1 MHMNEMHDRLSHG
14 LRTPLTSVLGYASTL
29 LDQWDEL
36 PEADRVT
43 FIRIVYGEAL
53 RMAESVEQVD
63 RELYDGILAGLA
75 ARSNDVKPHVELADA
90 S

>member
-1 MHMNEMHDRLSHG
+1 MNEMHDTLSHG

-29 LDQWDEL
+29 LDQWEDL
-36 PEADRVT
+36 PEADRMRFV
-43 FIRIVYGEAL
+43 RIVYGEAL

-63 RELYDGILAGLA
+63 RELYRGLLAGMA
-75 ARSNDVKPHVELADA
+75 GRSDAVKPMLELADA